1 MLLRHAMWYMPCFC
15 SMLSSHLL
23 PMLHAYD
30 VLFKSSCCLPF
41 AMITRFCLRDM
52 LYPYWHIL
60 LFVLWVELC
69 TGRLLLF
76 VTLCY
81 SCAIDLDVCVW
92 NVFVQ
97 GKLMK
102 YVSHTIFTIS
112 NIVVIATILIVY
124 FTSNNYMTVV
134 LSIVVIY
141 IDFS

>member
-15 SMLSSHLL
+15 SMLSLHPL

-30 VLFKSSCCLPF
+30 VLFKSFCCLPF
-41 AMITRFCLRDM
+41 AMIPRFCLRDM
-52 LYPYWHIL
+52 LYRYWNIL
-60 LFVLWVELC
+60 LFVPCFELC
-69 TGRLLLF
+69 TGRSLLF
-76 VTLCY
+76 VILCY
-81 SCAIDLDVCVW
+81 SCAIHLDVCVW
-92 NVFVQ
+92 NLFVQ

-112 NIVVIATILIVY
+112 SIVVIATILIVY
-124 FTSNNYMTVV
+124 FTSNNYMTVF